1 MYSELIYTRC
11 GEGVDILRG
20 RTPIKNSGFKVFSCS
35 ENVTE
40 AGIADLPFLYA
51 TAQSKGPYA
60 DPNFMDDAYLY
71 VVPDLGGRFLLNFHP
86 IPFDRTATGDYSHR
100 PGNFINQIFV
110 GRFDDIYPYE
120 LFGNES
126 VWNAQKRGEA
136 FYYENTPTPLT
147 PRDDLGET
155 LGSINFDDIAAFVA
169 DGRRDVLMSA
179 IAFIVSQYSLPP
191 EERKF
196 LVIRDKDSKQ
206 IELWIAAI
214 ESAFS
219 PRAASGLSFA
229 TRLDKFANANKY
241 TVNLNG
247 QYQTQ
252 INLQSPNQK
261 LRFRAMIVGVDERD
275 RTNTAAAK
283 ALANSPY
290 VVLDGKALSLS
301 VSVDTT
307 NPYYRYVTAY
317 DAGHEYFCRQFMQM
331 VDVASPSGA
340 VLKLYSAFTS
350 LSKYSSSKQL
360 KDLLSSLSILG
371 QFKMARTTDLERLYR
386 EIKQEIPRFL
396 KENAAAS
403 FVVMNW
409 LEHTAPIVG
418 DDSVRETFKDVVCCS
433 YADNIFMH
441 PQSESTEELHK
452 AIKTSAFAQEA
463 TEYLTAQKTVDA
475 YANVIRAYRP
485 ADWVTFTEFFSDA
498 LKTCRSGFTETIKT
512 IISESI
518 HSLYIARAG
527 QNAVQV
533 ASLYSAQNMNQTV
546 GTFLK
551 DANISPDQNYIA
563 FLIQLVC
570 RIAPDAI
577 ATENNLARFFRQLQ
591 RFNLGSYFSV
601 ALAYKAQTL
610 VRIQDMD
617 RFLDWVLSNRELKEI
632 DLTSTIKILDENI
645 VISDK
650 AAGKLASK
658 IQSCKP
664 DSIACINSAHK
675 YALDALDDRRLM
687 NGLIPLLDNMVT
699 QGFPSLK
706 DENYAEQLVNKLFDA
721 KLPEGAFSIVVSAAS
736 QSPFYSSKIAAE
748 AMRYIGTRQD
758 FVIGELIEIAA
769 KSDDKVLFDAI
780 VTACADVKQFDKG
793 MAAIRETIHSKTA
806 RQYFTH
812 IERDARTLHEQK
824 KEPSLFGRLFSRGSS
839 DNSKSGKWGKK

>member
-11 GEGVDILRG
+11 GEGVDIFRG
-20 RTPIKNSGFKVFSCS
+20 RNPIKNSGFKVFSCS
-35 ENVTE
+35 ANITD
-40 AGIADLPFLYA
+40 AGVADLPFLYA
-51 TAQSKGPYA
+51 TAQSKEPYA
-60 DPNFMDDAYLY
+60 DPNFMDDAYLF

-126 VWNAQKRGEA
+126 VWDAQKRGEA
-136 FYYENTPTPLT
+136 FYYENAPTPLAQ
-147 PRDDLGET
+147 RDDLGET
-155 LGSINFDDIAAFVA
+155 LGCISFDDIAAFVA

-206 IELWIAAI
+206 IELWISAI

-219 PRAASGLSFA
+219 PRMASGLSFA

-252 INLQSPNQK
+252 INLQSPIQK

-290 VVLDGKALSLS
+290 VILDGKARSLS

-307 NPYYRYVTAY
+307 NPYYRYVTTY
-317 DAGHEYFCRQFMQM
+317 DEGHEYLCRQFMQM
-331 VDVASPSGA
+331 VDVTSPSGD

-360 KDLLSSLSILG
+360 KDLLSSLSILE
-371 QFKMARTTDLERLYR
+371 QFKMVKTTDLERLYK

-396 KENAAAS
+396 EEDAVAS

-409 LEHTAPIVG
+409 LEHIAPIVG
-418 DDSVRETFKDVVCCS
+418 DDSVRETYKDVVCCS
-433 YADNIFMH
+433 YADNIFMR
-441 PQSESTEELHK
+441 PQSESTEEFHK
-452 AIKTSAFAQEA
+452 AIKKSAFSREA
-463 TEYLTAQKTVDA
+463 AEYLTSQMTVGA
-475 YANVIRAYRP
+475 YANATQAYRP
-485 ADWVTFTEFFSDA
+485 ADWVAFTEFFADA
-498 LKTCRSGFTETIKT
+498 LKSCRGGFTETAKT

-533 ASLYSAQNMNQTV
+533 ASLYSAQDIDQTV
-546 GTFLK
+546 ETLLTN
-551 DANISPDQNYIA
+551 ANTSTDQNYTV

-570 RIAPDAI
+570 GIAPDTI
-577 ATENNLARFFRQLQ
+577 STENNLARFYRQLQ
-591 RFNLGSYFSV
+591 RFSLGSHFSAV
-601 ALAYKAQTL
+601 LAYKAQTL
-610 VRIQDMD
+610 IRAQDMD
-617 RFLDWVLSNRELKEI
+617 RFLDWILSNRELKGI
-632 DLTSTIKILDENI
+632 DLTSTIITLDKNI
-645 VISDK
+645 VLSDK
-650 AAGKLASK
+650 VAGRLASK

-664 DSIACINSAHK
+664 DEIACINSAHI

-687 NGLIPLLDNMVT
+687 NGLIPLLNNLVA
-699 QGFPSLK
+699 QGFPSLE
-706 DENYAEQLVNKLFDA
+706 DETYAERLVNKLFDA
-721 KLPEGAFSIVVSAAS
+721 KLPKGAFSTIVSSAS
-736 QSPFYSSKIAAE
+736 RSPFYSSKIASE
-748 AMRYIGTRQD
+748 AMHYIGTKQD
-758 FVIGELIEIAA
+758 YVIGELIEIAA
-769 KSDDKVLFDAI
+769 KSNSKVLFDAI
-780 VTACADVKQFDKG
+780 VTACADIKQFDKG
-793 MAAIRETIHSKTA
+793 MAAMRGTIHSKA
-806 RQYFTH
+806 AQQYFAH

-839 DNSKSGKWGKK
+839 NDSKSGKWGKK